1 MSEFFSQLGANI
13 RFPDANINGGGP
25 LPTSLSGPAGVN
37 GDPDGRINFN
47 SELLSGI
54 APYAYGP
61 GQGRMGADRNYQ
73 QIPHRI
79 QKIVPKI
86 FLPYAD
92 VSNVESSLAISHA
105 VDQGDIAFILQ
116 SSRVQSL
123 IYDNMAMRD
132 ASIANLQIPSHTVFI
147 NISTVNYLLAGLQ
160 RLTAETPQSAP
171 WAMLARDLGYQ
182 YKRKHRRV
190 DLLQLVSTRMIP
202 FGICAGSEN
211 QGGKHETGLAPVQAA
226 ANHVTT
232 LTVDGQNRDLVNI
245 WRNIDI
251 SAGDN
256 LILKLQWLP
265 TQSYTLNHYYKGVVR
280 QTFVRAQHSWQLIPD
295 VFKMGFAPAPPS
307 NAPWSYDYRV
317 NGYWRIGQC
326 FQHRASCE
334 ADPCNVCD
342 DTHFLRGQLLQVT
355 FAPVWTQFQ
364 PLNHMDADELML
376 PVVSAPDVRAASLRA
391 AGAKRTFQDAFR
403 DQPDSN
409 CLLQIVPTSGPACLL
424 KKWNLVSGNVLP
436 VNSALS
442 LTPFNLGITLAVPSL
457 VPATATTIA
466 STERSEPARQD
477 KAVVV
482 ASRSPAQEALLPRAA
497 ATAPIDE
504 ALRPA
509 RNPPQPGMLA
519 AREAPQPAMAP
530 ERGPPPQTERG
541 PPAQAER
548 GPPAQAQREQPAQA
562 QRGPPPQDNVSAE
575 PATVAR
581 LPIALPAVRP
591 VASLS
596 SLGSEMRQM
605 TTESTSS
612 VAGAGDRTIKRVL
625 NKGGRRPTTSD

>member
-86 FLPYAD
+86 YLPYAD
-92 VSNVESSLAISHA
+92 VSNMESNLALSHA

-116 SSRVQSL
+116 STRVQSL

-160 RLTAETPQSAP
+160 RLTADTPISAP
-171 WAMLARDLGYQ
+171 WAMLSRDLGYQ
-182 YKRKHRRV
+182 YKRKHQRLDILR
-190 DLLQLVSTRMIP
+190 LVSTRMIP
-202 FGICAGSEN
+202 FGICAGSEH

-232 LTVDGQNRDLVNI
+232 LTIDGQNRDLVNI

-265 TQSYTLNHYYKGVVR
+265 TQNYTLNHYYKGVVR
-280 QTFVRAQHSWQLIPD
+280 QTFVKAQHCWQLIPD
-295 VFKMGFAPAPPS
+295 VFKMGQAPAPPS
-307 NAPWSYDYRV
+307 AAPWSYDYRV
-317 NGYWRIGQC
+317 NGFWRIGQC

-334 ADPCNVCD
+334 SDPGNVCD
-342 DTHFLRGQLLQVT
+342 DTRFLRGQLLQVT

-364 PLNHMDADELML
+364 PLNQVDADDKNEAVLL
-376 PVVSAPDVRAASLRA
+376 VPIASKPFKTPVL
-391 AGAKRTFQDAFR
+391 AKRTFQDAFE
-403 DQPDSN
+403 DPDTN
-409 CLLQIVPTSGPACLL
+409 CLLQHMPASNPVCLL
-424 KKWNLVSGNVLP
+424 KKWNLATSNAFTVDTALLREP
-436 VNSALS
+436 VQLTNLQGIHLTESAAASTALAASSATSTHGASRPSVALS
-442 LTPFNLGITLAVPSL
+442 NAGKNVVAPAIATAVPS
-457 VPATATTIA
+457 PI
-466 STERSEPARQD
+466 
-477 KAVVV
+477 
-482 ASRSPAQEALLPRAA
+482 SPAKIAPAKSPVVQPIAPTGDLPRQL
-497 ATAPIDE
+497 PVD
-504 ALRPA
+504 LK
-509 RNPPQPGMLA
+509 
-519 AREAPQPAMAP
+519 
-530 ERGPPPQTERG
+530 
-541 PPAQAER
+541 
-548 GPPAQAQREQPAQA
+548 
-562 QRGPPPQDNVSAE
+562 
-575 PATVAR
+575 TVAR
-581 LPIALPAVRP
+581 QPTTVPAIKKLEPSVPSVAVVSTRP
-591 VASLS
+591 VASLD
-596 SLGSEMRQM
+596 SLASDMSQLPTDS
-605 TTESTSS
+605 TTAPA
-612 VAGAGDRTIKRVL
+612 VAGERTVKRVL
-625 NKGGRRPTTSD
+625 NKGSKRQNASP

>member
-86 FLPYAD
+86 YLPYAD
-92 VSNVESSLAISHA
+92 VSNMESNLALSHA

-116 SSRVQSL
+116 STRVQSL

-160 RLTAETPQSAP
+160 RLTADTPISAP
-171 WAMLARDLGYQ
+171 WAMLSRDLGYQ
-182 YKRKHRRV
+182 YKRKHQRLDILR
-190 DLLQLVSTRMIP
+190 LVSTRMIP
-202 FGICAGSEN
+202 FGICAGSEH

-232 LTVDGQNRDLVNI
+232 LTIDGQNRDLVNI

-265 TQSYTLNHYYKGVVR
+265 TQNYTLNHYYKGVVR
-280 QTFVRAQHSWQLIPD
+280 QTFVKTQHCWQLIPD
-295 VFKMGFAPAPPS
+295 VFKMGQAPAPPS
-307 NAPWSYDYRV
+307 AAPWSYDYRV
-317 NGYWRIGQC
+317 NGFWRIGQC

-334 ADPCNVCD
+334 SDPGNVCD
-342 DTHFLRGQLLQVT
+342 DTRFLRGQLLQVT

-364 PLNHMDADELML
+364 PLNQVDADDKNEAVLL
-376 PVVSAPDVRAASLRA
+376 VPIASKPFKTPVL
-391 AGAKRTFQDAFR
+391 AKRTFQDAFE
-403 DQPDSN
+403 DPDTN
-409 CLLQIVPTSGPACLL
+409 CLLQHMPASNPVCLL
-424 KKWNLVSGNVLP
+424 KKWNLATSNAFTVDTALLREP
-436 VNSALS
+436 VQLTNLQGIHLTESAAASTALAASSATSTHGASRPSVALS
-442 LTPFNLGITLAVPSL
+442 NAGKNVVAPAIATAVPTPIAPAKIAPAKSPVVQPIAPTGDL
-457 VPATATTIA
+457 PRQLPASADLKTGARQPTTVPAIKKL
-466 STERSEPARQD
+466 EPSVPSV
-477 KAVVV
+477 AVV
-482 ASRSPAQEALLPRAA
+482 S
-497 ATAPIDE
+497 T
-504 ALRPA
+504 
-509 RNPPQPGMLA
+509 
-519 AREAPQPAMAP
+519 
-530 ERGPPPQTERG
+530 
-541 PPAQAER
+541 
-548 GPPAQAQREQPAQA
+548 
-562 QRGPPPQDNVSAE
+562 
-575 PATVAR
+575 
-581 LPIALPAVRP
+581 RP
-591 VASLS
+591 VASLD
-596 SLGSEMRQM
+596 SLASDMSQLPTDS
-605 TTESTSS
+605 TTAPA
-612 VAGAGDRTIKRVL
+612 VAGERTVKRVL
-625 NKGGRRPTTSD
+625 NKGSKRQNASP